1 MGKKQNTFEKHR
13 READKKRKAEDKRKR
28 RLNKKQNSSSK
39 SSEPCIAHDAKADLL
54 H

>member
-28 RLNKKQNSSSK
+28 RLNKKQNAVRDPASLG
-39 SSEPCIAHDAKADLL
+39 IAADAKTHLL